1 MRLLPVLNSLWR
13 VPIIILMTIGL
24 ATISVFFSL
33 FDSSGKLQHKCARTW
48 GSWILWISRVRV
60 LTSGMDRLDRQR
72 GYIFMPNH
80 LSMFDHWA
88 LLARLPVQ
96 FGFAAKAPLFA
107 IPFLGWHLIRSGNVP
122 VDRRKPRRTLHRF
135 RKAGERISQGWSL
148 VIYPEG
154 ERTFGDRFAR
164 FKRGAFLLARHA
176 KAPIVPVTIIGAHRR
191 LPRGSVVIRPG
202 LMEFVFHPVLEFED
216 YEHLDLHQISDTVQ
230 HVIEKSY
237 HQVKEE

>member
-88 LLARLPVQ
+88 LLPDCRCSSGSLP
-96 FGFAAKAPLFA
+96 
-107 IPFLGWHLIRSGNVP
+107 
-122 VDRRKPRRTLHRF
+122 KPRCSRF
-135 RKAGERISQGWSL
+135 RFWAG
-148 VIYPEG
+148 
-154 ERTFGDRFAR
+154 T
-164 FKRGAFLLARHA
+164 
-176 KAPIVPVTIIGAHRR
+176 
-191 LPRGSVVIRPG
+191 
-202 LMEFVFHPVLEFED
+202 
-216 YEHLDLHQISDTVQ
+216 
-230 HVIEKSY
+230 
-237 HQVKEE
+237 